1 MYRLFSDYRDQDK
14 NPYSIF
20 LMYSYPFCGRAYI
33 FFAKIMLFREKLM
46 ESQKKN
52 KREKTAKIQA
62 LLPVTCDD
70 CDK

>member
-33 FFAKIMLFREKLM
+33 FFAKIMLFREKN
-46 ESQKKN
+46 SWKVKK
-52 KREKTAKIQA
+52 KQERENGKDTSFA
-62 LLPVTCDD
+62 PRDV
-70 CDK
+70 